1 MYKCADTRYS
11 AVQVSRAEFMMFILM
26 QLELVPQD
34 ELRNI
39 NFMFD
44 TLDSDGSGALTI
56 HDIRLKLKEAESQ
69 AQSQH

>member
-39 NFMFD
+39 NRMFD
-44 TLDSDGSGALTI
+44 TLDSDGSGDLTI

-69 AQSQH
+69 AQPQH